1 MLVNRMNDQ
10 AQGIKILGTVSTHMF
25 PGDKLF
31 ELYATHG
38 LPLDAAINRIMM
50 IDNRRI
56 TWDKFIEQARK
67 NNRWDFQILD
77 MMENGLKDG
86 CVDKNEI
93 EGILQR
99 AKLYMLQN
107 PL

>member
-1 MLVNRMNDQ
+1 MLLERMNDQ
-10 AQGIKILGTVSTHMF
+10 TQGMQILGTASTHMF

-38 LPLDAAINRIMM
+38 LPLDAAINRVMLIE
-50 IDNRRI
+50 RRGI

-77 MMENGLKDG
+77 MMENGLMDG
-86 CVDKNEI
+86 CVDKHEI